1 MMPPARSSRAEDNGM
16 TTVRSEA
23 RVATPRSARYLGQ
36 LCKHFAHRVPA
47 SLSGAQGRVEFPT
60 GICEME
66 AAGDLLILR
75 AAAADEPSLSQV
87 AEVVA
92 RHLERFAFRDRP
104 EITWN
109 RGTP

>member
-1 MMPPARSSRAEDNGM
+1 M

-23 RVATPRSARYLGQ
+23 RVATPRSARYLAQ
-36 LCKHFAHRVPA
+36 ICKHFAHRVPA
-47 SLSGAQGRVEFPT
+47 SFSGAQGRVEFPT
-60 GICEME
+60 GTCEME
-66 AAGDLLILR
+66 AADDLLILR

-87 AEVVA
+87 EEVVA

>member
-1 MMPPARSSRAEDNGM
+1 M
-16 TTVRSEA
+16 TAVRSEA

-47 SLSGAQGRVEFPT
+47 SFSGAQGRIEFPAGT
-60 GICEME
+60 CEME

-75 AAAADEPSLSQV
+75 ARAADEASLGQV
-87 AEVVA
+87 EEVVA

-104 EITWN
+104 EISWSC
-109 RGTP
+109 GAP